1 MESRKELVDRAI
13 AFENPER
20 IPIVFWNCDQTE
32 GDVMLYHLS
41 LGQAGD
47 GDPSVN
53 AWNWSVNEWGYR
65 LESMDDGTMGH
76 PTKPFWMELPK
87 PDRVQVPACVKP
99 NGCWRPKTFSSVWR
113 PLPPG

>member
-13 AFENPER
+13 AFQSPQR
-20 IPIVFWNCDQTE
+20 IPIVVWNRDQQE

-41 LGQAGD
+41 LGQDGD

-65 LESMDDGTMGH
+65 LSRLSDGTMGH
-76 PTKPFWMELPK
+76 PTKPFWTELP
-87 PDRVQVPACVKP
+87 PLDRLGFHRCAARTH
-99 NGCWRPKTFSSVWR
+99 GGGGGI
-113 PLPPG
+113 L